1 MPASVGAITLFMGP
15 DTLGAPDNLEEPII
29 AFIAA
34 AQTELLVSVQELDHR
49 PIADALIAARR
60 RGVRVQA
67 ILEQDYLRER
77 KTPEG
82 DGLGLQE
89 LNRELLTLI
98 LRVGVDAKA
107 DYNPHIFH
115 QKFIVRDRSAL
126 LTGSTNF
133 TTTGVTRNLNHL
145 TIIEDVEVAREYARE
160 FRQMRRGIFG
170 KRSLETPRKPL
181 ENHFVSGVRTKP
193 LFAPDHAP
201 EMEFIKQMIKAEARI
216 DFAVFTF
223 AQSSGIDDAL
233 VNARQKGLAV
243 QGVLDRRQANQ
254 TWASKGTLV
263 DGGITLHRN
272 RTGTGVRKI
281 HHKLMVIDDA
291 LTIIGS
297 FNYTGPANLV
307 NDENII
313 VLGDLDLPPGQARD
327 DQAVLAEFAR
337 AEIDRIIA
345 DQSEPIPTDA
355 AP

>member
-1 MPASVGAITLFMGP
+1 MPVTVGAITLFMGP
-15 DTLGAPDNLEEPII
+15 DRLGAPDDLEAPII
-29 AFIAA
+29 DFIGA

-49 PIADALIAARR
+49 PIAEALIAARR
-60 RGVRVQA
+60 RGVRVQV

-77 KTPEG
+77 VTPAD

-89 LNRELLTLI
+89 INRELLTRI
-98 LRVGVDAKA
+98 LRVGIDAKA
-107 DYNPHIFH
+107 DYNPSIFH
-115 QKFIVRDRSAL
+115 QKFILRDRKAI

-133 TTTGVTRNLNHL
+133 TTTGVTKNLNHL
-145 TIIEDVEVAREYARE
+145 AIIADVEVAREYARE
-160 FRQMRRGIFG
+160 YRQMRRGIFG
-170 KRSLETPRKPL
+170 KRSLEVPRKPL
-181 ENHFVSGVRTKP
+181 EGHFVSGVRTKP

-201 EMEFIKQMIKAEARI
+201 EMEFIKQMIKARQRI

-233 VNARQKGLAV
+233 VNAKEKGLAV

-254 TWASKGTLV
+254 KWASKDTLADAGV
-263 DGGITLHRN
+263 TLHRN

-307 NDENII
+307 NDENIM
-313 VLGDLDLPPGQARD
+313 VLGDLDLPSGQARD
-327 DQAVLAEFAR
+327 DQARLADYAR
-337 AEIDRIIA
+337 AEIDRIVA
-345 DQSEPIPTDA
+345 HQAEPIPT
-355 AP
+355 

>member
-1 MPASVGAITLFMGP
+1 MPVSVGAITLFMGP
-15 DTLGAPDNLEEPII
+15 AALGAPDDLEAPII
-29 AFIAA
+29 DFIDA
-34 AQTELLVSVQELDHR
+34 AQDELLVSVQELDHR

-60 RGVRVQA
+60 RGVHVRV

-107 DYNPHIFH
+107 DYNPAIFH

-133 TTTGVTRNLNHL
+133 TTTGVSKNLNHIVIL
-145 TIIEDVEVAREYARE
+145 DDVEVAREYRRE
-160 FRQMRRGIFG
+160 FAQMRKGIFG

-181 ENHFVSGVRTKP
+181 EGHFVSGVRTKP

-201 EMEFIKQMIKAEARI
+201 EMEFIKQMIKAETRI

-254 TWASKGTLV
+254 KWASKDTLV
-263 DGGITLHRN
+263 EGDITLHRN
-272 RTGTGVRKI
+272 KTGTGVRKI

-291 LTIIGS
+291 LTIVGS
-297 FNYTGPANLV
+297 YNYTGPANLV

-327 DQAVLAEFAR
+327 DQAILAEFAR
-337 AEIDRIIA
+337 AEIDRIIR
-345 DQSEPIPTDA
+345 DQSELIPVA
-355 AP
+355 

>member
-1 MPASVGAITLFMGP
+1 MPATVGAITLFMGP
-15 DTLGAPDNLEEPII
+15 DNLGAPDNLEAPII
-29 AFIAA
+29 DFIGA
-34 AQTELLVSVQELDHR
+34 AQEELLVSVQELDHR

-60 RGVRVQA
+60 RGVIVRV
-67 ILEQDYLRER
+67 ILEQDYLREL
-77 KTPEG
+77 KVPVG
-82 DGLGLQE
+82 DGLGARE
-89 LNRELLTLI
+89 VNRDLLSRI

-107 DYNPHIFH
+107 DYNPSIFH
-115 QKFIVRDRSAL
+115 QKFIVRDRTAL

-133 TTTGVTRNLNHL
+133 TTTGVTKNLNHVAIL
-145 TIIEDVEVAREYARE
+145 DDVEVAREYARE

-181 ENHFVSGVRTKP
+181 EGHFVSGVRTKP

-201 EMEFIKQMIKAEARI
+201 EMEFIKQMIKAEQRI

-243 QGVLDRRQANQ
+243 QGILDRRQANQ
-254 TWASKGTLV
+254 VWASKGTLV
-263 DGGITLHRN
+263 NGGVTLHRN
-272 RTGTGVRKI
+272 KTGTGVRKV

-297 FNYTGPANLV
+297 YNYTGPANLV

-313 VLGDLDLPPGQARD
+313 VLGDLDLPSGQARD
-327 DQAVLAEFAR
+327 DQAVLASFAR

-345 DQSEPIPTDA
+345 DQGEVISIG
-355 AP
+355 

>member
-1 MPASVGAITLFMGP
+1 MPVSVGAITLFMGP
-15 DTLGAPDNLEEPII
+15 DAVGAPDNLEAPII
-29 AFIAA
+29 EFIDA
-34 AQTELLVSVQELDHR
+34 AQKELLVSVQELDHR
-49 PIADALIAARR
+49 PIAEALIAARR
-60 RGVRVQA
+60 RGVRVQV

-77 KTPEG
+77 KVPQG
-82 DGLGLQE
+82 DGLGAQE

-107 DYNPHIFH
+107 DYNPQIFH

-133 TTTGVTRNLNHL
+133 TTTGVTKNLNHL
-145 TIIEDVEVAREYARE
+145 VILEDVEVSREYARE
-160 FRQMRRGIFG
+160 FRQMRRGVFG

-181 ENHFVSGVRTKP
+181 EGHFVSGVRTKP

-201 EMEFIKQMIKAEARI
+201 EMEFIKQMIKAETRI

-233 VNARQKGLAV
+233 VNARQKGLGV

-254 TWASKGTLV
+254 KWASKGTLV

-272 RTGTGVRKI
+272 KTGTGVRKV

-291 LTIIGS
+291 LTILGS

-307 NDENII
+307 NDENIM
-313 VLGDLDLPPGQARD
+313 VLGDLDLPPGQLRD
-327 DQAVLAEFAR
+327 DQAVLARYAR
-337 AEIDRIIA
+337 DEIDRIIA
-345 DQSEPIPTDA
+345 DQAEPIEVGA
-355 AP
+355 